1 MIEHTG
7 VHEGERGVLDCAGKA
22 AIAERSIAAAQ
33 RRLRALPRAVAWTY
47 RDAYPFNPGAA
58 ARAIERTIW
67 TP

>member
-22 AIAERSIAAAQ
+22 AIAERSIAAAR
-33 RRLRALPRAVAWTY
+33 RRLRALPRAVAWAN
-47 RDAYPFNPGAA
+47 RDASPFNPGAA
-58 ARAIERTIW
+58 TRTIERTIW